1 MKTIFDKVFKLAK
14 NSKDSRNLI
23 LNSIIKTPCLR
34 SRLKLDEERELY
46 FKAENFQYTGSFK
59 LRGALSK
66 IKKVEKNTKLI
77 TASSGNHG
85 IACSHAAKV
94 TGHNLT
100 VVLPEKV
107 SKSKLEL
114 IKGYGTKIIL
124 NPGDSGLAEKH
135 ARSLA
140 ENGEFDYISP

>member
-14 NSKDSRNLI
+14 NSRDSRNLI

-66 IKKVEKNTKLI
+66 IKKVEKSTKLI

-85 IACSHAAKV
+85 TASYDA
-94 TGHNLT
+94 NLIFKFFI
-100 VVLPEKV
+100 LRLAQLV
-107 SKSKLEL
+107 SPYTL
-114 IKGYGTKIIL
+114 
-124 NPGDSGLAEKH
+124 
-135 ARSLA
+135 
-140 ENGEFDYISP
+140 